1 MLNLGQ
7 WLYKK
12 DYGLP
17 IETRNPIA
25 AKGQRNN
32 TSRIPSDVKRKCY
45 LDEVKYSLP
54 PKNDSDNQ
62 TGAPSEGM
70 EQDIAKQTDTSLNNG
85 EQSHVDQTGKSQSSD
100 EQCAVEQTGTSQN
113 SGEQSA
119 VEQTGTSQKS
129 GEQSAVEQSGTSQK
143 SGEQSRNGQP
153 KMHKETLGIQSTSDG
168 VTNTNCTAKR
178 LRGSKDQ
185 FKSAVVAPGNNYY

>member
-25 AKGQRNN
+25 AKGQGNN

-113 SGEQSA
+113 SGKQSA
-119 VEQTGTSQKS
+119 VEQN
-129 GEQSAVEQSGTSQK
+129 GTSQK

-185 FKSAVVAPGNNYY
+185 FKSAVIAPGNNYY